1 MLGMKRIRRWIPV
14 CVSAYQATVV
24 DNAKSIGC
32 IWWHNIH
39 HPNWVIIQCSSESS
53 KLCVH
58 IHNITDGIGLQLWHQ
73 LLVVIDPLNPQL
85 CVSSE
90 HLRAGV
96 LNELQ
101 SFGWS
106 GESFRPSGSLSNTKL
121 FHTFLLRYNTRS
133 HGHIPEVTNQS
144 SSASQFKEGAK
155 FLSETLEGISDV
167 DTSTV
172 QQKQKLWNWNS
183 LQFYIPGSIRL
194 NGIITDWWVSLRL
207 ALLIAGVVVWLLP
220 DSKIPLHGISFV
232 AHVSQQSLYLI
243 KKSFLFLLCCF
254 PTLPVSLIVNRWPW

>member
-1 MLGMKRIRRWIPV
+1 METKMLGTKRIRRWIPV
-14 CVSAYQATVV
+14 CVCAYQATVI

-39 HPNWVIIQCSSESS
+39 HPNWVIIQCSSKSS

-101 SFGWS
+101 SFRWS

-121 FHTFLLRYNTRS
+121 FHTFLLRYNTGS
-133 HGHIPEVTNQS
+133 HGHIPEVN
-144 SSASQFKEGAK
+144 K
-155 FLSETLEGISDV
+155 
-167 DTSTV
+167 
-172 QQKQKLWNWNS
+172 
-183 LQFYIPGSIRL
+183 SI
-194 NGIITDWWVSLRL
+194 I
-207 ALLIAGVVVWLLP
+207 
-220 DSKIPLHGISFV
+220 ISFSIQGGGQV
-232 AHVSQQSLYLI
+232 LVWDPGRHLWCRHFYSATKTKVMKLKFTSILHTRQHQAQWHHHRLVGKSQACAPHSRSCHTAFARQQNPPSWHI
-243 KKSFLFLLCCF
+243 SCSTC
-254 PTLPVSLIVNRWPW
+254 